1 MIEAEILE
9 YEARENG
16 SQQSAKQFFIGE
28 GTVNSPAY
36 LSGGLI
42 DEAGKLAQEKAK
54 TTGVDFYFTVESDS
68 NLFKASPDGSISEP
82 DVMPA
87 VIKNNERRIQ
97 IFTLLQGK
105 E

>member
-9 YEARENG
+9 HEERERAEVTG
-16 SQQSAKQFFIGE
+16 GQTFIGG
-28 GTVNSPAY
+28 GTANSPAY

-42 DEAGKLAQEKAK
+42 DEAGKLAIARAKA
-54 TTGVDFYFTVESDS
+54 TGADFYFTIEGNR

-82 DVMPA
+82 DVMPDA
-87 VIKNNERRIQ
+87 VRTDKRRMQ
-97 IFTLLQGK
+97 IFRLLQGK